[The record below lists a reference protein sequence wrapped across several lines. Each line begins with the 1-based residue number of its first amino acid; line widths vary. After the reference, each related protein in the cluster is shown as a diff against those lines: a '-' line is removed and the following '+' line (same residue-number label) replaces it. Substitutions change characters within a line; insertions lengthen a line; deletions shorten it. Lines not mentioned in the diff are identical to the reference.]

1 MVCLPSEC
9 KGCNDLT
16 DKNAAAGAGSIPLAA
31 QGAAWMLLGGFSYT
45 VTGAM
50 VRILAGEYPMFEIV
64 FLRCVIA
71 LVMMAPLILR
81 LGVGKLK
88 TKQPVMHLARTTIG
102 YGGILCW
109 FYGVSHIPLTDY
121 YALQFTMP
129 LFTIAGAVLILGER
143 SSMRTW
149 LAVGAG
155 FFGALVILR
164 PGLIDISLGALG
176 ALTAAL
182 CFAAINIMIRIMARK
197 DDPAVIVVYANLL
210 MIPMSLIPALFDWK
224 TPAWE
229 DIPII
234 LGIGIFGTLAQ
245 LSLTRAV
252 ALADARVVQPFDF
265 SRLPFA
271 ALVGWFLFGEVSDIW
286 TWVGAAIIFAAAY
299 YVLAYESQ
307 RGKS

>member
-1 MVCLPSEC
+1 M
-9 KGCNDLT
+9 T
-16 DKNAAAGAGSIPLAA
+16 DENPAAGAGGIPPAI

-45 VTGAM
+45 VTGAL

-88 TKQPVMHLARTTIG
+88 TRQPVMHLTRTMIG

-129 LFTIAGAVLILGER
+129 LFTIAGAVWILGER
-143 SSMRTW
+143 SSMKTW
-149 LAVGAG
+149 VAVGFG

-176 ALTAAL
+176 AITAAL
-182 CFAAINIMIRIMARK
+182 CFAGINIMIRVMARK
-197 DDPAVIVVYANLL
+197 DDPSVIVVYANFL
-210 MIPMSLIPALFDWK
+210 MIPMSLIPALFDWVM
-224 TPAWE
+224 PAWE
-229 DIPII
+229 DIPTIV
-234 LGIGIFGTLAQ
+234 GIGMFGTLAQ

-252 ALADARVVQPFDF
+252 ALADARVVQPWDF

-271 ALVGWFLFGEVSDIW
+271 ALIGWFLFGEVSDIW
-286 TWVGAAIIFAAAY
+286 TWVGAVIIFAAAY

>member
-1 MVCLPSEC
+1 
-9 KGCNDLT
+9 
-16 DKNAAAGAGSIPLAA
+16 
-31 QGAAWMLLGGFSYT
+31 MLLGGLCYT
-45 VTGAM
+45 VTGAL

-71 LVMMAPLILR
+71 VFMMAPLIMR

-88 TKQPVMHLARTTIG
+88 TKQPVMHLVRTMIG

-143 SSMRTW
+143 SSLRTW
-149 LAVGAG
+149 IAIAFG
-155 FFGALVILR
+155 FAGALVILR
-164 PGLIDISLGALG
+164 PGLIDVSLGALG

-182 CFAAINIMIRIMARK
+182 CFAAINIMIKIMARK
-197 DDPAVIVVYANLL
+197 DDPAVIVVYANFL
-210 MIPMSLIPALFDWK
+210 MIPMSLIPALFDWV

-229 DIPII
+229 DVPFI

-252 ALADARVVQPFDF
+252 ALADARIVQPFDF

-271 ALVGWFLFGEVSDIW
+271 ALVGWVLFGEVSDIW
-286 TWVGAAIIFAAAY
+286 TWVGAVIIFAAAY

-307 RGKS
+307 RKGL